1 MLRRFML
8 CFAMLT
14 ASFSAHAA
22 CSNADMT
29 GTWAIT
35 KSGYNGGHTLCTIR
49 FQGNRAKAQ
58 TNNCSYVDDGLNT
71 ATFGFKGTTRFTVNS
86 ACKVTIT
93 AENTVGAILTG
104 TAYLSRDGNNMVGLV
119 TNQSGYPMT
128 VNGAKLK

>member
-1 MLRRFML
+1 ML
-8 CFAMLT
+8 CLAILT

-29 GTWAIT
+29 GEWAIT
-35 KSGYNGGHTLCTIR
+35 KSGYSGGHTLCKIR
-49 FQGNRAKAQ
+49 FAGSRAKGD
-58 TNNCSYVDDGLNT
+58 TDNCSYVDDGLNT

-86 ACKVTIT
+86 ACKVTIK
-93 AENTVGAILTG
+93 AYNSGGAILTG

-128 VNGAKLK
+128 VNGVKLK